1 MNIINYITVTLYGII
16 LTALFIKEKKTKLHI
31 IGLSLVYIISGI
43 VNLFLYTYC
52 GKNTVYIL
60 YPLTVHI
67 PLLIYCIAL
76 IKTPP
81 YEALFALG
89 AAYTL
94 TTPRKWIAEAIM
106 YSTGHKILTEAA
118 VQITVS
124 AILVLLTARF
134 LSPVVNK
141 IFSSNNK
148 EVKYICIP
156 PLVLYV
162 ISYATTVYSDL
173 WFKYP
178 NFSIPFLTTVI
189 SVLFIIFE
197 VYFFNCITQNINTRH
212 NKEILELQIR
222 FAQRLSQ
229 HINNGENYFCRNKTL
244 NAFLSMYKTYSNAKN
259 IYFICDSNL
268 NDELNCFDILA
279 IITSMLDDALANAK
293 TYIKFKALQNGGQIC
308 IMSQTDG
315 KAVYDNVMLSALK
328 SAVLKKKGIIECAK
342 DQYKIQM
349 ALKI

>member
-1 MNIINYITVTLYGII
+1 MSIINYIIVTLYGFI
-16 LTALFIKEKKTKLHI
+16 LMALFIKEPKNKFCIMGFTAF
-31 IGLSLVYIISGI
+31 YIISGI
-43 VNLFLYTYC
+43 INLFLYIYL
-52 GKNTVYIL
+52 GAKAVYML

-67 PLLIYCIAL
+67 PLLICCIAI

-106 YSTGHKILTEAA
+106 YSVWHKILTEAA

-124 AILVLLTARF
+124 AALILLTAKF
-134 LSPVVNK
+134 LSPAANK

-156 PLVLYV
+156 PMVLYV

-197 VYFFNCITQNINTRH
+197 VYFFNCITQNINIRH

-222 FAQRLSQ
+222 SVQRLSQ
-229 HINNGENYFCRNKTL
+229 HITDGKNYFCRNKTL
-244 NAFLSMYKTYSNAKN
+244 NAFFSMYKAYSNAKN
-259 IYFICDSNL
+259 IYFVCDSNL
-268 NDELNCFDILA
+268 NDEPNCFDILA

-315 KAVYDNVMLSALK
+315 NAVYDNVMLSALK
-328 SAVLKKKGIIECAK
+328 SAVLKKRGIIECAK
-342 DQYKIQM
+342 DQYKIQI